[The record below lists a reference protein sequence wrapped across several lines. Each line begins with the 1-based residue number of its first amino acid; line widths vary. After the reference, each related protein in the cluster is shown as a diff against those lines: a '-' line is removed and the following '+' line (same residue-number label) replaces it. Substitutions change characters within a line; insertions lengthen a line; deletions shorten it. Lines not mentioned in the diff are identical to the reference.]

1 MRPAQ
6 LEAIFAHEL
15 SHVRRRDNLA
25 AAIHMLVEAIFWF
38 HPLVWWLGARLVDE
52 RERACD
58 EEVLKSGRE
67 PQVYAEGILTV
78 CRHYLESPLICAAGV
93 TGSNLKRRIEA
104 IMARRIG
111 RELTL
116 SVKLLLAGAGALALA
131 VPVTIG
137 LLHAPPLRAQ
147 TPTATEAPPTFE
159 VASIK
164 PSDPGARGMMI
175 RFAPGGRFTAK
186 GATLKSLTAR

>member
-1 MRPAQ
+1 M
-6 LEAIFAHEL
+6 
-15 SHVRRRDNLA
+15 RRRDNLA

-38 HPLVWWLGARLVDE
+38 HPLVWWLGARLVEE

-116 SVKLLLAGAGALALA
+116 SGKLLLAGAGTLALA
-131 VPVTIG
+131 VPVTVG
-137 LLHAPPLRAQ
+137 LLHAPPLVAQ
-147 TPTATEAPPTFE
+147 TPTAAEAPPTFE